1 MAGMFLSLSRNHYMA
16 LWKAAKTGWQKRS
29 SPQQILKGNRSERAC
44 CSMGHSAGAMGVKK
58 KRVEQLERNV
68 ERKFFVFSALAV
80 ALVVMAV
87 MLALLG
93 NK

>member
-1 MAGMFLSLSRNHYMA
+1 
-16 LWKAAKTGWQKRS
+16 
-29 SPQQILKGNRSERAC
+29 
-44 CSMGHSAGAMGVKK
+44 MGVKK

-68 ERKFFVFSALAV
+68 EKTFFVFSAFAV

-93 NK
+93 TK